1 MVLHSHRW
9 EDLLEVWVRQRE
21 RDTRNKPQRQAEGHG
36 RTDSKKGTEK
46 DSRKGKERQQEER
59 KKEDKEKGKQ
69 KRKNGEQREAN
80 RDKWL
85 KMMDRIKWGWKKK
98 METEARG
105 GRNKDGRECEDF
117 N

>member
-59 KKEDKEKGKQ
+59 KTKEK
-69 KRKNGEQREAN
+69 RKT
-80 RDKWL
+80 
-85 KMMDRIKWGWKKK
+85 KKK
-98 METEARG
+98 ENKKGKMGSKERQTEING
-105 GRNKDGRECEDF
+105 
-117 N
+117 